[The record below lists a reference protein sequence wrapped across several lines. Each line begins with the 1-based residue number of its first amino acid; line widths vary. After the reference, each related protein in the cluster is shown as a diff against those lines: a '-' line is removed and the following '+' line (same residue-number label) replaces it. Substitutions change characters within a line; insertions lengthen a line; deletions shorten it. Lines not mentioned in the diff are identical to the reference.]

1 MNDWRGLQT
10 ALAADNDWQG
20 AYAYVEESVRER
32 LSDPDTVARLHLE
45 QDTLSTNQIVEL
57 MWPERFAKGDGIT
70 ARKRLYKALKALAT
84 RGLADCCERGP
95 QVEVVIAGVKRFA
108 RPWRWHAPKPPAYA
122 TGPFPADD
130 MVNPPPIGAT
140 LSFDNGTKWERVA

>member
-10 ALAADNDWQG
+10 ALAADNAWQG
-20 AYAYVEESVRER
+20 AYEYAEESVRER

-57 MWPERFAKGDGIT
+57 MWPEQFAKGDGIT

-108 RPWRWHAPKPPAYA
+108 RPWRWHAPKTTPLREGYVSDENWGNAKP
-122 TGPFPADD
+122 GEKCKF
-130 MVNPPPIGAT
+130 
-140 LSFDNGTKWERVA
+140 SNGTTWQRVE